1 MLFRFLIYSSL
12 KFIICFSKLYAS
24 NTCSLLFNC
33 LLSFSLYFFYLFTTF
48 SFSFSFYSFLSF
60 TTFRLLSYFLSFISF
75 FPITILPSQPLPP
88 PSFLPAYFFYFLSFI
103 VLSPHHYSM
112 WHENCKSKCTSLS
125 DFPVTPDLNILCT
138 YKWISNLKWHWH
150 DQKCFAI
157 FWWLILLHS
166 SNTKRAA

>member
-24 NTCSLLFNC
+24 NTCSLFFNC
-33 LLSFSLYFFYLFTTF
+33 LLSFSL
-48 SFSFSFYSFLSF
+48 SF
-60 TTFRLLSYFLSFISF
+60 FISF
-75 FPITILPSQPLPP
+75 LRFPFLFPFILFFLSQPLDFFPIFSL
-88 PSFLPAYFFYFLSFI
+88 SFHFFLLLFFLLNPYLHLIFFPLIFFYFLSFI

-138 YKWISNLKWHWH
+138 YRWISNLKWHWH